1 MIFLPSPTTIPA
13 LSSCVR
19 HYLLGV
25 RMSQDDLMKLRVE
38 MALQEVQI
46 KFEAQCNL
54 REWTWMMQKGELSTN
69 DVIRV
74 EVNDNGTVNL
84 YDFTL
89 PSKGGMKRLDMA
101 QKDVEPW
108 IMETISM
115 LRIAETNDLVPEL
128 GFKISDTLYYILN
141 REGEMR

>member
-1 MIFLPSPTTIPA
+1 MTEDDDIKARIQTT
-13 LSSCVR
+13 L
-19 HYLLGV
+19 
-25 RMSQDDLMKLRVE
+25 D
-38 MALQEVQI
+38 EVSI
-46 KFEAQCNL
+46 KFDAQKNI
-54 REWTWMMQKGELSTN
+54 REWAWMMQKGKIKTN

-115 LRIAETNDLVPEL
+115 LRIAEVNDLVPV
-128 GFKISDTLYYILN
+128 
-141 REGEMR
+141 

>member
-1 MIFLPSPTTIPA
+1 
-13 LSSCVR
+13 
-19 HYLLGV
+19 
-25 RMSQDDLMKLRVE
+25 MSQDDLMKLRVQA
-38 MALQEVQI
+38 ALDEVHI
-46 KFEAQCNL
+46 KFEAQKNL
-54 REWTWMMQKGELSTN
+54 REWTWMMQRGDVKTN

-74 EVNDNGTVNL
+74 EVNDDGTVNL

-89 PSKGGMKRLDMA
+89 PSKGGMKRLDMP
-101 QKDVEPW
+101 QEDVEPW
-108 IMETISM
+108 IMESISM

>member
-1 MIFLPSPTTIPA
+1 MKD
-13 LSSCVR
+13 
-19 HYLLGV
+19 
-25 RMSQDDLMKLRVE
+25 DDLMKLRVE
-38 MALQEVQI
+38 MALAEVQI

-89 PSKGGMKRLDMA
+89 PSKG
-101 QKDVEPW
+101 
-108 IMETISM
+108 
-115 LRIAETNDLVPEL
+115 
-128 GFKISDTLYYILN
+128 
-141 REGEMR
+141 

>member
-1 MIFLPSPTTIPA
+1 MIDIEEKRKARIAQA
-13 LSSCVR
+13 LID
-19 HYLLGV
+19 
-25 RMSQDDLMKLRVE
+25 MDT
-38 MALQEVQI
+38 
-46 KFEAQCNL
+46 KFGAQANL
-54 REWTWMMQKGELSTN
+54 REWTWMMQKGELKTN

-115 LRIAETNDLVPEL
+115 LRIAKVNDLVPEL
-128 GFKISDTLYYILN
+128 GFKVSDTLYYILN
-141 REGEMR
+141 REGEMK

>member
-1 MIFLPSPTTIPA
+1 MVT
-13 LSSCVR
+13 
-19 HYLLGV
+19 YG
-25 RMSQDDLMKLRVE
+25 
-38 MALQEVQI
+38 
-46 KFEAQCNL
+46 
-54 REWTWMMQKGELSTN
+54 EWTWMMQKGELKTN

-89 PSKGGMKRLDMA
+89 PSKGGMKRLDMS
-101 QKDVEPW
+101 QEDVEPW

-128 GFKISDTLYYILN
+128 GFKVSDTLYYILN

>member
-1 MIFLPSPTTIPA
+1 
-13 LSSCVR
+13 
-19 HYLLGV
+19 
-25 RMSQDDLMKLRVE
+25 MSQDDLMKLRVQA
-38 MALQEVQI
+38 ALDEVHI
-46 KFEAQCNL
+46 KFEAQKNL
-54 REWTWMMQKGELSTN
+54 REWTWMMQRGDVKTN

-74 EVNDNGTVNL
+74 EVNDDGTVNL

-89 PSKGGMKRLDMA
+89 PSKGGMKRLNMS
-101 QKDVEPW
+101 QEDVEPW
-108 IMETISM
+108 IMESISM

>member
-1 MIFLPSPTTIPA
+1 MKDVMADNVDRRLTQA
-13 LSSCVR
+13 LEE
-19 HYLLGV
+19 
-25 RMSQDDLMKLRVE
+25 MQAKL
-38 MALQEVQI
+38 A
-46 KFEAQCNL
+46 AQGNL
-54 REWTWMMQKGELSTN
+54 HAWTRMMQEGIIKTN

-128 GFKISDTLYYILN
+128 GFKVSDTLYYILN

>member
-1 MIFLPSPTTIPA
+1 MNE
-13 LSSCVR
+13 
-19 HYLLGV
+19 
-25 RMSQDDLMKLRVE
+25 DDLMKLRIE

-46 KFEAQCNL
+46 KFGAQANL

-74 EVNDNGTVNL
+74 EVNDDGTVNL

-89 PSKGGMKRLDMA
+89 PSKGGVKRLGMA
-101 QKDVEPW
+101 QEDVEPW

-115 LRIAETNDLVPEL
+115 LRITDENDLVPEL
-128 GFKISDTLYYILN
+128 GFKVSDTLYYILN
-141 REGEMR
+141 REGEKR

>member
-1 MIFLPSPTTIPA
+1 
-13 LSSCVR
+13 
-19 HYLLGV
+19 
-25 RMSQDDLMKLRVE
+25 MSQDDLMKLRIQTT
-38 MALQEVQI
+38 LDEVQI
-46 KFEAQCNL
+46 KFEAQKNI
-54 REWTWMMQKGELSTN
+54 REWTRMMQEGIVKTN

-74 EVNDNGTVNL
+74 EVNDDGTVNL

-89 PSKGGMKRLDMA
+89 PSKGGMKRLNMA

-128 GFKISDTLYYILN
+128 GFKVSDTLYYILN

>member
-1 MIFLPSPTTIPA
+1 
-13 LSSCVR
+13 
-19 HYLLGV
+19 
-25 RMSQDDLMKLRVE
+25 MSQDDLMKLRVE
-38 MALQEVQI
+38 MALAEVQI

-89 PSKGGMKRLDMA
+89 PSKGGMKRLDMP
-101 QKDVEPW
+101 QEDVEPW

-115 LRIAETNDLVPEL
+115 LRIAETNDLIPEL
-128 GFKISDTLYYILN
+128 GFKVSDTLYYILN

>member
-1 MIFLPSPTTIPA
+1 MTE
-13 LSSCVR
+13 
-19 HYLLGV
+19 
-25 RMSQDDLMKLRVE
+25 DDLMKLRIE

-54 REWTWMMQKGELSTN
+54 REWTWMMQKGELKTN

-89 PSKGGMKRLDMA
+89 PSKGGMKRLDMS
-101 QKDVEPW
+101 QEDVEPW

-115 LRIAETNDLVPEL
+115 LRIAKVNDLVPEL
-128 GFKISDTLYYILN
+128 GFKVSDTLYYILN

>member
-1 MIFLPSPTTIPA
+1 
-13 LSSCVR
+13 
-19 HYLLGV
+19 
-25 RMSQDDLMKLRVE
+25 MSLTEYDKIGEKHKLRME
-38 MALQEVQI
+38 QAMRDFQARLA
-46 KFEAQCNL
+46 AQSNL
-54 REWTWMMQKGELSTN
+54 REWTWMMQKGEIKTN

-128 GFKISDTLYYILN
+128 GFKVSDTLYYILN